1 MPSWLGPLDVADKVA
16 SVLSLLV
23 AMIALIVSIHF
34 ARKAT
39 GTRALS
45 VPRQR
50 NRHRPRV
57 GSAGKSSARSL
68 WNGLRQI
75 RRPVREPSPLE
86 NDERD
91 YSTIRPIPAEILVSF
106 GIQPKPSP
114 PRPAESTI
122 E

>member
-23 AMIALIVSIHF
+23 AVIALIVSIHF

-50 NRHRPRV
+50 NRQRPRV

-68 WNGLRQI
+68 WNGLRQV
-75 RRPVREPSPLE
+75 RRPAREPSPLE

-91 YSTIRPIPAEILVSF
+91 YSTIRPIPAELLVSF
-106 GIQPKPSP
+106 GIQPNPSP